1 MSYVALTMTNR
12 LWAAVLYRLLRDT
25 LSRSDGIRR
34 PAIEYL
40 TGEEEDD
47 LRTVCELAGVEIGG
61 IQAAARKLRDLGP
74 ARGKDLLKKLVGEEH
89 VSDN

>member
-1 MSYVALTMTNR
+1 MTNR

-47 LRTVCELAGVEIGG
+47 LRTVCDLAGVEIGG